1 VPALSSNLS
10 VSEARL
16 WMKLADT
23 PVKLVENQ
31 AGDCLGLLTIQD
43 VNSERPMMLANRYG
57 VALDDL
63 RGLISARELAQR
75 LDLSIDLEHRATR
88 FYEIVSVVQGGV

>member
-1 VPALSSNLS
+1 
-10 VSEARL
+10 
-16 WMKLADT
+16 
-23 PVKLVENQ
+23 
-31 AGDCLGLLTIQD
+31 
-43 VNSERPMMLANRYG
+43 MMLANRYG